1 MLVAAAVSC
10 APKVKYT
17 PPAPVAPAAY
27 RENAGWKPAQPSD
40 QAVRGAWWELYGDP
54 DLDALEARVE
64 ISNPTLRAAAAR
76 YAEARAV
83 LRGARA
89 DLYPEVGASPSVGAF
104 QPSGNRATSPFHDRY
119 GDFLLPASVS
129 YEPDLWQ
136 RLRGTVA
143 ASRASAQATA
153 ADLENGRLSLHAELA
168 IDYFTLRGVDREQ
181 DLLDRAVASF
191 ERALEL
197 TNNRFQ
203 GGLASQ
209 ADVALAETQLETTR
223 AQAADVGVVRA
234 ALEHAMA
241 VLVGQSASEFS
252 LPAAPRTAEP
262 IVVPA
267 GLPSELLE
275 RRPDVAGAERRMA
288 AANARLGVAESAYY
302 PILSLTGSAGFESS
316 SIAKLVT
323 SVSTFW
329 SAAPTLALTV
339 FDAGRRRAAAD
350 QARAVY
356 DETLADYQASVVEAF
371 REVEDQL
378 AALRVL
384 AGEAAIQQRA
394 VDAAE
399 RSLAQATNRYRGG
412 LVSYLEVTSAQ
423 SVALNNER
431 TAVDLLTRRLTAS
444 VLLIK
449 ALGGGWTAAQ
459 IPAP

>member
-168 IDYFTLRGVDREQ
+168 IDYFTLRGV
-181 DLLDRAVASF
+181 
-191 ERALEL
+191 EL

-431 TAVDLLTRRLTAS
+431 TAVDLLTRRLMAS

-449 ALGGGWTAAQ
+449 ALGGGWDGRLDVS
-459 IPAP
+459 